1 MFWHLKIILIGKEGL
16 VVIEKK
22 SLLIRTLSALVIF
35 IIFFVMVNSKNVI
48 FLIFSQFLLFLTSWE
63 MLRMLE
69 FKRFINKKIDDCNFL
84 LSKFQVSK
92 YDLILIILINFFV
105 FLLNFP
111 LLGPQIFCF
120 ILIFV
125 CLLKLSEISVVKIIC
140 LSYVT
145 FAFIFLNE
153 MSQSSEFISFIFFIV
168 FFSMVVDVSAY
179 FFGSIIG
186 GPKIMPSISPNKTI
200 AGFIGGIIVPIF
212 FCTIIFFNNSNISN
226 IIYLSFVFS
235 IISQAGDLMESGF
248 KRYCYVK
255 DSSNL
260 IPGHGGLLDRLDSVF
275 ALIIFISI
283 IKLLDYNFFFIV

>member
-1 MFWHLKIILIGKEGL
+1 MI
-16 VVIEKK
+16 KK
-22 SLLIRTLSALVIF
+22 NSLFIRTLSSLVMF
-35 IIFFVMVNSKNVI
+35 IIFFVMVNANNLI

-63 MLRMLE
+63 ILRMLE
-69 FKRFINKKIDDCNFL
+69 YRRFINKKVDGSNFL
-84 LSKFQVSK
+84 LSKFQVRK
-92 YDLILIILINFFV
+92 YDLILICLINFFV

-111 LLGPQIFCF
+111 LLSLQLFCF

-125 CLLKLSEISVVKIIC
+125 CLLKLSDISVVKITC
-140 LSYVT
+140 LLYVT
-145 FAFIFLNE
+145 FAFIFLNV

-168 FFSMVVDVSAY
+168 FFTMIVDISAY

-186 GPKIMPSISPNKTI
+186 GPKIMPLVSPNKTV
-200 AGFIGGIIVPIF
+200 AGLVGGIIVPIF

-226 IIYLSFVFS
+226 IIYLSIVFS
-235 IISQAGDLMESGF
+235 IISQVGDLIESGF

-260 IPGHGGLLDRLDSVF
+260 IPGHGGLLDRLDSIF
-275 ALIIFISI
+275 ALIIFVSI